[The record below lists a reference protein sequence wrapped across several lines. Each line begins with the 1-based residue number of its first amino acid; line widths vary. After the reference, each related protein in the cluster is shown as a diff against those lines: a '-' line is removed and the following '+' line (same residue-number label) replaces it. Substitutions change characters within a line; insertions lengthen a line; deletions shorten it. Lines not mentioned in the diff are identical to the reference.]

1 MKKSR
6 ALAIL
11 FGLMPGAGHMYLGKM
26 KRGMTLLILFWGILG
41 VASFLGMGALA
52 LGMLVVWFYAFF
64 DVVNLSAL
72 PPEQLEAVP
81 DQFMFG
87 LLDGTNVR
95 SLNTF
100 KTKSTA
106 LGWGFI
112 IVGILLLYNTLSSLI
127 FGSLSS
133 FLASLGFSV
142 EWLWNIYYDIPQLV
156 VGVLVI
162 FLGIRFMRGGKKN
175 SPKDDLRQYIGDG
188 QENSTC
194 HCHDHDH

>member
-87 LLDGTNVR
+87 LLDGTNVH
-95 SLNTF
+95 SLNIF

-175 SPKDDLRQYIGDG
+175 GPKDDLRQYIGDG
-188 QENSTC
+188 QENPTC

>member
-26 KRGMTLLILFWGILG
+26 KRGMTLLILFWGILA

-87 LLDGTNVR
+87 LLDGTNIHN
-95 SLNTF
+95 LNIF

-127 FGSLSS
+127 FG
-133 FLASLGFSV
+133 
-142 EWLWNIYYDIPQLV
+142 
-156 VGVLVI
+156 VLVI

-175 SPKDDLRQYIGDG
+175 APKDDLRQYIGDG

-194 HCHDHDH
+194 HCHNHDH

>member
-26 KRGMTLLILFWGILG
+26 KRGMTLLILFWGILA

-87 LLDGTNVR
+87 LRDGTNIHNQNR
-95 SLNTF
+95 F
-100 KTKSTA
+100 KPKTPA

-127 FGSLSS
+127 FGSLAN

-142 EWLWNIYYDIPQLV
+142 EWLWNVYYDIPQLA

-175 SPKDDLRQYIGDG
+175 APKDDLRQYIGDG
-188 QENSTC
+188 QENSIC
-194 HCHDHDH
+194 HCHNHDH